1 MYKSL
6 QIKIIKNSLYNDEL
20 QILSKSN
27 DILFILKGYEYK
39 SYESIDNFLI
49 VNIDEG
55 HKYTMNNIYINLDSF
70 IVYEELFEKENQY
83 YGLYFHK
90 EKKMI
95 NFNNKLYKVKYF
107 FDNINE
113 IIDLYEFNRHQIDT
127 TKDTLLMSIFR
138 LFNKNIDN
146 NSQINI
152 LGFTYGMSN
161 RDIYIFKDIPRDHT
175 KTIEKQLSDT
185 LFDYNQNNYKVYD
198 IELLIFYKDN
208 DNNKQFKIRLECKDK
223 QLIGNYIYGNF
234 DDQAKLKII

>member
-39 SYESIDNFLI
+39 SYELIDNFLI

-70 IVYEELFEKENQY
+70 IIYEELFEKGNQY

-95 NFNNKLYKVKYF
+95 KFNNKLYKVKYF

-113 IIDLYEFNRHQIDT
+113 IIDLYEFDRHQIDT

-161 RDIYIFKDIPRDHT
+161 RDIDIFKDIPRDHT

-208 DNNKQFKIRLECKDK
+208 NNNKQFKIRLECKDK
-223 QLIGNYIYGNF
+223 QLIGNYMYGNF